1 MNITQLTLWDWL
13 EEAADLATALP
24 EQIVLGDGL
33 AVFEAALAQLP
44 ADGLQQHL
52 VLGAEALA
60 QFCNLLERKSD
71 LWLTNWQEPAGAGIE
86 LSADWLDGLVRQPVS
101 FDLSALLEQPEQL
114 TPAKR
119 QRPTASSPVVGAVEP
134 EQLLELLELLEQ
146 EPELLQQSLALF
158 AGGETPG
165 QWQERI
171 DQVLEARPEAIS
183 FETLQQQSGLATVE
197 LWLGLLLGGYV
208 IDSLAEPNN
217 AVAFYRQPVELLIQ
231 KP

>member
-1 MNITQLTLWDWL
+1 MNMHQLTLWDWL

-24 EQIVLGDGL
+24 EQIVLSDGL

-44 ADGLQQHL
+44 ANGVQQHL
-52 VLGAEALA
+52 ALGAEALA
-60 QFCNLLERKSD
+60 QFCDLLERKSD
-71 LWLTNWQEPAGAGIE
+71 LWLMNWQEPAGAGIE

-101 FDLSALLEQPEQL
+101 FDLSALVEQPEPL

-119 QRPTASSPVVGAVEP
+119 QRPTASSPVVRAVEP
-134 EQLLELLELLEQ
+134 EQLLEMLELMGQ

-165 QWQERI
+165 QWQEQI
-171 DQVLEARPEAIS
+171 DRVLYDQSGALS
-183 FETLQQQSGLATVE
+183 FEVLQQQTGLAIVE

-208 IDSLAEPNN
+208 IDSSAT
-217 AVAFYRQPVELLIQ
+217 AADFYRQPIELLIQ